1 MTNTANSI
9 NAQTLSQVLAEMNT
23 LGTANSIQFAYAR
36 LQLAQSQICQN
47 SAKNYMDQI
56 EQIQELQAQIAD
68 MVSQARNLQNEAD
81 ASGKY
86 TEMPKEMIEFF
97 EQHGLTW
104 NEKGNDYRHDK
115 DQWTENI
122 KSLTNYQET
131 VGNKTQTLMVYLQN
145 FIGQYNSYLEGANAA
160 VSAGIQTLTAVA
172 RGQ

>member
-9 NAQTLSQVLAEMNT
+9 NTQTLSQVLAEMNT

-36 LQLAQSQICQN
+36 LQLAKSKICQN
-47 SAKNYMDQI
+47 SAKSYMDQI

-68 MVSQARNLQNEAD
+68 MVSQARKLQNEAE
-81 ASGKY
+81 ASGKS

-97 EQHGLTW
+97 EEHGLTW

>member
-47 SAKNYMDQI
+47 SAKSYMDQSV
-56 EQIQELQAQIAD
+56 QIQELQAQIAD
-68 MVSQARNLQNEAD
+68 MVSQARKLQNEAE
-81 ASGKY
+81 ASGKC